1 MSNSLVMAG
10 IVATR
15 EFNLNHKTVKVEVV
29 PSDSTIVVVRGER
42 GGESVTLQ
50 GWRCQDGRT
59 IYMAYSKL
67 NNILVVRE

>member
-15 EFNLNHKTVKVEVV
+15 EFDLNHKTVKVEIV
-29 PSDSTIVVVRGER
+29 PSDSITVVVEGER

-50 GWRCQDGRT
+50 GWRCRDGST